1 MKQYMLIV
9 LFLSAVSGIA
19 SAVNPEVTIQV
30 SGCVQ
35 GTIVLELYP
44 DKAPV
49 TVANFLGY
57 VKSGFYDGL
66 IFHRVMPGF
75 MIQGGGYDSTLVKK
89 ATGPAI
95 INESTNGLANLR
107 GTVAMARTPYP
118 HSATAEFFINH
129 IDNSFLNYGA
139 VVYDGNQNAY
149 YRAGYCVFGRV
160 ISGLDVVD
168 AIAAVPT
175 KTVDTMANV
184 PETAVLIQSVL
195 VTVDVP
201 VCAEKLEGDI
211 NGDCRVDFEDLQ
223 RLALNWLENNAVT
236 SN

>member
-9 LFLSAVSGIA
+9 VFLSAVSGIA
-19 SAVNPEVTIQV
+19 SAVNPEVTLQV
-30 SGCVQ
+30 SGAVQ

-44 DKAPV
+44 DKAPI

-75 MIQGGGYDSTLVKK
+75 MIQGGGYSPALVKK
-89 ATGPAI
+89 TTGPAI
-95 INESTNGLANLR
+95 LNESTNRLANLR
-107 GTVAMARTPYP
+107 GTIAMARTPYP

-129 IDNSFLNYGA
+129 VDNPDLNFGGL
-139 VVYDGNQNAY
+139 VYDGYQSY
-149 YRAGYCVFGRV
+149 YYVPGYCVFGRV

-175 KTVDTMANV
+175 TTVGSMANV
-184 PETAVLIQSVL
+184 PLTAVVIQSAA

-211 NGDCRVDFEDLQ
+211 NGDCRVDFEDLH
-223 RLALNWLENNAVT
+223 RLALNWLETNEIS